1 MKRSVKKFYL
11 LNSFLFVFFI
21 LWTFV
26 VIMLAEMYSYWIMI
40 IALAPFFT
48 SVIFLNI
55 IFKFT
60 NPLWSL
66 FVAYPILE
74 LTAKIT
80 GMNYSKFRRDVIYY
94 SNKSLV
100 GALTKRK
107 SKYKADKILVLLPH
121 CIQRGDCPHRITW
134 EKIDNCKK
142 CKKCPVSDFVDI
154 KKKYG
159 VSVAVVSGGTA
170 AREMIKLKKPQL
182 IIAVA
187 CENDLISGLREV
199 RKTPVIAV
207 LNQITAGPCR
217 DTTVDPNIVRLY
229 LESFMKEIPLD

>member
-1 MKRSVKKFYL
+1 
-11 LNSFLFVFFI
+11 
-21 LWTFV
+21 
-26 VIMLAEMYSYWIMI
+26 MLALKYSYWIII

-48 SVIFLNI
+48 SAVFLNI

-60 NPLWSL
+60 NPLASL

-74 LTAKIT
+74 FTVRAIRL
-80 GMNYSKFRRDVIYY
+80 NYSKFRRDVIYY

-100 GALTKRK
+100 TSLTKRR

-142 CKKCPVSDFVDI
+142 CKKCPVSDFLDI

-170 AREMIKLKKPQL
+170 AREMIKLKKPEL

-207 LNQITAGPCR
+207 LNQ
-217 DTTVDPNIVRLY
+217 
-229 LESFMKEIPLD
+229 